1 MVSDR
6 KLCLSRAGDATDGD
20 GTDAPLA
27 ATAREGLERSKEEL
41 DRRCRDQ
48 RFLADRA
55 LNLKQWE
62 EAKSALMVL
71 MEMVP
76 DRRDDRHRDAKTKL
90 LSAESHLKKGGE
102 R

>member
-1 MVSDR
+1 
-6 KLCLSRAGDATDGD
+6 
-20 GTDAPLA
+20 
-27 ATAREGLERSKEEL
+27 
-41 DRRCRDQ
+41 
-48 RFLADRA
+48 
-55 LNLKQWE
+55 
-62 EAKSALMVL
+62 MVL